1 MRIGILAGETSGDQ
15 LGAGLIRAIKH
26 HVPDAVFEGIAGPK
40 MIEAGCTSFFPMEKL
55 SVLGLVEVI
64 KHYRELKGIRDHLIR
79 HFIDSPPDVFIGID
93 LPDFNLPME
102 RKLKEAGIPTVH
114 YVSPT
119 VWAWRPGRVHG
130 IAKSVSLMLTM
141 FPFENEIYE
150 QHNVSVEFVGNPIAD
165 MFPMQPDRTVARHK
179 LDISEQAKVIALLP
193 GSRVSELQRHAE
205 LVIKTAQWCHEKN
218 PDVQFI
224 VPLASKELRRI
235 FENELQRLNA
245 NLPITLFDGQSH
257 DVLMAC
263 DAVQLASGT
272 AAVEAMLM
280 KRPMVVTYKLNWLSY
295 RIMNAM
301 LNVPYVCMPNN
312 LAGSEIAPEFIQH
325 KAKPEKMGAVLL
337 DYIDHPEKTVPIIE
351 KFTEIHET
359 LRKNADESAAQAV
372 LKLITK

>member
-26 HVPDAVFEGIAGPK
+26 HAPHAVFEGIAGPK
-40 MIEAGCTSFFPMEKL
+40 MIEAGCSSFYPMEKL
-55 SVLGLVEVI
+55 SVLGIVEVI
-64 KHYRELKGIRDHLIR
+64 KHYRELKAIRDHLIE

-130 IAKSVSLMLTM
+130 IAKSVNLMLTM

-150 QHNVSVEFVGNPIAD
+150 QHNVPVEFVGNPIAD

-179 LDISEQAKVIALLP
+179 LDIPEQAKVIALLP
-193 GSRVSELQRHAE
+193 GSRVSELQRHAD
-205 LVIKTAQWCHEKN
+205 LFIKTATWCHEKN

-224 VPLASKELRRI
+224 VPLASKELRHI
-235 FENELQRLNA
+235 FENTLQQLGT

-263 DAVQLASGT
+263 DAVLLASGT

-295 RIMNAM
+295 RIMKAM

-325 KAKPEKMGAVLL
+325 NAKPEKMGPVLL
-337 DYIDHPEKTVPIIE
+337 DYLEHPEKSIPIIE
-351 KFTEIHET
+351 KFTEIHQT
-359 LRKNADESAAQAV
+359 LRKNADETAALAV
-372 LKLITK
+372 LKLVTE

>member
-1 MRIGILAGETSGDQ
+1 MYS
-15 LGAGLIRAIKH
+15 
-26 HVPDAVFEGIAGPK
+26 
-40 MIEAGCTSFFPMEKL
+40 
-55 SVLGLVEVI
+55 LVSI
-64 KHYRELKGIRDHLIR
+64 
-79 HFIDSPPDVFIGID
+79 

-119 VWAWRPGRVHG
+119 VWAWRPGRIHG

-141 FPFENEIYE
+141 FPFENKIYE
-150 QHNVSVEFVGNPIAD
+150 QHNVPVEFVGNPIAD

-179 LDISEQAKVIALLP
+179 LDIPEQAQVIALLP

-205 LVIKTAQWCHEKN
+205 LVIKTALWCHEKN
-218 PDVQFI
+218 PKVQFI
-224 VPLASKELRRI
+224 VPLASAQLRSM
-235 FENELQRLNA
+235 FENTLKQLNA

-263 DAVQLASGT
+263 DAVLLASGT

-337 DYIDHPEKTVPIIE
+337 DYIEHPEKTESIIQT
-351 KFTEIHET
+351 FTEIHQT
-359 LRKNADESAAQAV
+359 LRKDADESAAQAV
-372 LKLITK
+372 LKLITA